1 MLFRSVNPDLI
12 RPDKIIMEH
21 VVAKDL
27 AVNDAVTKGFLD
39 SDEYE
44 KTVLPNGNIIYNLKG
59 IKGIYGVQ
67 VMVEGD
73 KSVIRVKSKVNTD
86 DITLQDKNGTPIGN
100 KSKNSTPGD
109 KYKGYFEF
117 TDVPVS
123 KIREMFYIRIHNA
136 GIPDG
141 PDDHDETDNIKVAD
155 RKSVV

>member
-1 MLFRSVNPDLI
+1 
-12 RPDKIIMEH
+12 
-21 VVAKDL
+21 
-27 AVNDAVTKGFLD
+27 
-39 SDEYE
+39 
-44 KTVLPNGNIIYNLKG
+44 
-59 IKGIYGVQ
+59 
-67 VMVEGD
+67 MVEGD

-141 PDDHDETDNIKVAD
+141 PDDHDETDNINYYDGIYKLVATILSED
-155 RKSVV
+155 VSLKALKIDTSQSGIDYMADHTKFKDGSIKIGRAHV